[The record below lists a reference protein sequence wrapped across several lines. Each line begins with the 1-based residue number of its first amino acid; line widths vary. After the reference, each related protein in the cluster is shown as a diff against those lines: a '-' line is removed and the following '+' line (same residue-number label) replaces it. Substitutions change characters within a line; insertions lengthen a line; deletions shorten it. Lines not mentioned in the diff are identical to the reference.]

1 MRVRFASRDLA
12 HCYESEREAVRAW
25 GQVVGRRY
33 IDRVS
38 LIRQAR
44 SLRDLHG
51 IRSLRLHQLRGDR
64 AGELAIRLTGQWRL
78 VCRLADGDDVI
89 VEEVSAYYGD

>member
-1 MRVRFASRDLA
+1 M
-12 HCYESEREAVRAW
+12 
-25 GQVVGRRY
+25 
-33 IDRVS
+33 S

-44 SLRDLHG
+44 SLQDLAA

-78 VCRLADGDDVI
+78 VFRLADGDGVI
-89 VEEVSAYYGD
+89 VEEVSAHYGD